1 MATDHFVTRQCD
13 RIDQTTGLPL
23 FASALADLPKM
34 IRANDPQLPLG
45 IIALAI
51 VPDPLYL
58 RQSADAVHKLRL
70 RISQEIQASLRPQD
84 RVYTVSQREWL
95 IVQPNLVSSAA
106 PTLAM
111 IRLRDKLMGIA
122 GSGTS
127 ISYIPRLALG
137 SALWPDNGDDA
148 LFLVQSAR
156 IARQFAEQG
165 NPDIRTYQATME
177 SEGENEH
184 GLLAELRQALN
195 DNRGLALHLQP
206 QMDITSGRCIGAE
219 ALLRWQRDNGEWVAP
234 PRILEAIDRLGQR
247 QPFNRWLLHQASQIQ
262 KQLVEHDID
271 IALSLNLSANDLL
284 DVELPDMIGQALA
297 TWDLDAHKFLL
308 EITET
313 MMIEESW
320 QVMDVLNRLR
330 ALGLR
335 LSIDDFGTGYAG
347 MGYLQR
353 LPVQEVKIDQVF
365 VRQVVDSAK
374 AREIIASVIQLAGK
388 LDMSVIAEGVE
399 TPAALDAL
407 QEMGCRYAQ
416 GFLFSPA
423 LALPDFI
430 AWCSANLAPGR
441 SPYVAGNC
449 DFSAT

>member
-1 MATDHFVTRQCD
+1 MATDQFITRQCD

-34 IRANDPQLPLG
+34 IRANDPQLGLG

-58 RQSADAVHKLRL
+58 RQSTDAVHKLRL
-70 RISQEIQASLRPQD
+70 RVSQEIQASLRPQD

-95 IVQPNLVSSAA
+95 IIQPNLLSSAA
-106 PTLAM
+106 PMLAM
-111 IRLRDKLMGIA
+111 IRLRDKLMAI
-122 GSGTS
+122 SGVN

-148 LFLVQSAR
+148 LFLIQSAR

-165 NPDIRTYQATME
+165 NPDLRTYQPAME

-184 GLLAELRQALN
+184 GLLAELRQALS
-195 DNRGLALHLQP
+195 DNHGLALHLQP
-206 QMDITSGRCIGAE
+206 QMDIASGRCIGAE

-247 QPFNRWLLHQASQIQ
+247 QAFNRWLLHQASQIQ

-297 TWDLDAHKFLL
+297 TWDLDASKFLL

-330 ALGLR
+330 QLGLR

-353 LPVQEVKIDQVF
+353 LPVQEVKIDQTF

-374 AREIIASVIQLAGK
+374 AREIIAAVIQLAHK
-388 LDMSVIAEGVE
+388 LEMSVIAEGVE
-399 TPAALDAL
+399 TPDALDAL
-407 QEMGCRYAQ
+407 KKLGCGHAQ

-423 LALPDFI
+423 LALPDFVEWW
-430 AWCSANLAPGR
+430 AARQAADGSA
-441 SPYVAGNC
+441 SSAGNC
-449 DFSAT
+449 DFSAS

>member
-1 MATDHFVTRQCD
+1 MATHQFVARQRD
-13 RIDQTTGLPL
+13 RIDQTTGLPRL
-23 FASALADLPKM
+23 ASALADLPTM
-34 IRANDPQLPLG
+34 IRTNDPQLPLG

-58 RQSADAVHKLRL
+58 RQSTDAVHRLRI
-70 RISQEIQASLRPQD
+70 RISQEILAAVRPQD
-84 RVYTVSQREWL
+84 RIYTVSQREWL
-95 IVQPNLVSSAA
+95 IIQPNLISSAA
-106 PTLAM
+106 TMLAM
-111 IRLRDKLMGIA
+111 IRLRDRLMA
-122 GSGTS
+122 MTGSSPS
-127 ISYIPRLALG
+127 ISHVPRLAFG

-156 IARQFAEQG
+156 IARLHAEQG
-165 NPDIRTYQATME
+165 NPDIRTYQAAME
-177 SEGENEH
+177 SEGENEY
-184 GLLAELRQALN
+184 GLLAELRQALS

-206 QMDITSGRCIGAE
+206 QMDVAAGRCIGAE
-219 ALLRWQRDNGEWVAP
+219 ALLRWQRGNGEWVAP
-234 PRILEAIDRLGQR
+234 PRILEGIDRLGQR
-247 QPFNRWLLHQASQIQ
+247 QTFNRWLLHQASQIQ
-262 KQLVEHDID
+262 QQLVERGID
-271 IALSLNLSANDLL
+271 ITLSLNLSANDLL

-297 TWDLDAHKFLL
+297 TWDLDANKFLL

-330 ALGLR
+330 ELGLR

-347 MGYLQR
+347 MGYLHR
-353 LPVQEVKIDQVF
+353 LPVQEVKIDQTF
-365 VRQVVDSAK
+365 VRRVLDSDK

-388 LDMSVIAEGVE
+388 LEMDVVAEGVE
-399 TPAALDAL
+399 TEDAL
-407 QEMGCRYAQ
+407 EALQQLGCRLAQ

-430 AWCSANLAPGR
+430 NWCVANPAAQR
-441 SPYVAGNC
+441 SPSAAGNC

>member
-1 MATDHFVTRQCD
+1 MAPPPFVTRQRD

-23 FASALADLPKM
+23 LATALADLPKM
-34 IRANDPQLPLG
+34 IRANDPQRPLG
-45 IIALAI
+45 IIALGI

-58 RQSADAVHKLRL
+58 RQSTDAVHKLRIL
-70 RISQEIQASLRPQD
+70 VSREIQASVRPQD

-106 PTLAM
+106 PMLAM
-111 IRLRDKLMGIA
+111 IRLRDKLMAI
-122 GSGTS
+122 SGNGLS
-127 ISYIPRLALG
+127 ISHMPRLALG

-156 IARQFAEQG
+156 IARLVAEQG
-165 NPDIRTYQATME
+165 NPDIRTYQASME

-184 GLLAELRQALN
+184 GLLAELRQALI

-206 QMDITSGRCIGAE
+206 QMEIASARCIGAE
-219 ALLRWQRDNGEWVAP
+219 ALLRWQRSNGEWVAP

-247 QPFNRWLLHQASQIQ
+247 QTFNRWLLHQASQIQ
-262 KQLVEHDID
+262 KQLVENNID

-284 DVELPDMIGQALA
+284 DVELPDMISQALA
-297 TWDLDAHKFLL
+297 TWDLDPKKFLL

-330 ALGLR
+330 QLGLR

-353 LPVQEVKIDQVF
+353 LPVQEVKIDQIF
-365 VRQVVDSAK
+365 VRQVVNSGK
-374 AREIIASVIQLAGK
+374 AREIIASVIQLADK
-388 LDMSVIAEGVE
+388 LEMSVIAEGVE
-399 TPAALDAL
+399 TQETQDAL
-407 QEMGCRYAQ
+407 RQLGCSFAQ
-416 GFLFSPA
+416 GFLYSRP

-430 AWCSANLAPGR
+430 DWCTASRA
-441 SPYVAGNC
+441 S
-449 DFSAT
+449 

>member
-1 MATDHFVTRQCD
+1 MATHQFVARQRD
-13 RIDQTTGLPL
+13 RIDQTTGLPRL
-23 FASALADLPKM
+23 ASALADLPTM
-34 IRANDPQLPLG
+34 IRNNDPLLPLG
-45 IIALAI
+45 IIALTI

-58 RQSADAVHKLRL
+58 RQSTDAVHRLRI
-70 RISQEIQASLRPQD
+70 RISQEILATVRPQD

-95 IVQPNLVSSAA
+95 IIQPNLISSAA
-106 PTLAM
+106 TMLAM
-111 IRLRDKLMGIA
+111 IRLRDKLMAITGA
-122 GSGTS
+122 TSS
-127 ISYIPRLALG
+127 ISYVPRLALG

-156 IARQFAEQG
+156 IARLLAEQG
-165 NPDIRTYQATME
+165 NPDIRSYQAAME

-195 DNRGLALHLQP
+195 DNRGLSLHLQP
-206 QMDITSGRCIGAE
+206 QMDVANGRCVGAE
-219 ALLRWQRDNGEWVAP
+219 ALLRWQRSNGEWVAP
-234 PRILEAIDRLGQR
+234 PKILEGIDRLGQR
-247 QPFNRWLLHQASQIQ
+247 QAFNRWLLHQASQIQ
-262 KQLVEHDID
+262 QQLLERGID
-271 IALSLNLSANDLL
+271 ITLSLNLSANDLL

-297 TWDLDAHKFLL
+297 TWDLDANKFLL

-330 ALGLR
+330 QLGLR

-353 LPVQEVKIDQVF
+353 LPVQEVKIDQTF
-365 VRQVVDSAK
+365 VRRVLDSDK

-388 LDMSVIAEGVE
+388 LEMVVVAEGVE
-399 TPAALDAL
+399 TREALEAL
-407 QEMGCRYAQ
+407 QRLGCRLAQ

-423 LALPDFI
+423 LALPEFI
-430 AWCSANLAPGR
+430 HWCTTNRGAQGAS
-441 SPYVAGNC
+441 STAGNC